1 MTQQIGG
8 DHYIKMAI
16 QPIEFILKNNI
27 GFAEGNVIKYV
38 SRWREKGGV
47 EDLKKARHYL
57 DMLIESQPMPVKQMW
72 TLDCGEPSRAKAGQL
87 SMLWDSSA
95 EARTAARQ
103 ILEMLIEK
111 GLAGD
116 ADPYF
121 YHDESWVLS
130 GTEIRGARW
139 VGNHFGYEN
148 DQRGWVWTTRA
159 GAEKALDA
167 ILEEMK

>member
-8 DHYIKMAI
+8 DHYAKMTI
-16 QPIEFILKNNI
+16 QPVEFILKNNI

-57 DMLIESQPMPVKQMW
+57 DMLIESQPEPVKQRW
-72 TLDCGEPSRAKAGQL
+72 ALSCGEPVGTLRNQRTLTWECLDDAL
-87 SMLWDSSA
+87 SAMK
-95 EARTAARQ
+95 Q
-103 ILEMLIEK
+103 MLEMLVEK

-116 ADPYF
+116 ADLSFPPEQAWII
-121 YHDESWVLS
+121 DGEKVRLTSWTS
-130 GTEIRGARW
+130 RNPNNA
-139 VGNHFGYEN
+139 
-148 DQRGWVWTTRA
+148 RGWVWTTRA
-159 GAEKALDA
+159 GAQKALDA

>member
-8 DHYIKMAI
+8 DHYAKMAI
-16 QPIEFILKNNI
+16 QPVEFILKNNI

-57 DMLIESQPMPVKQMW
+57 DMLIESQTAPARDEQSHLVWDCLDDALSAAKQM
-72 TLDCGEPSRAKAGQL
+72 
-87 SMLWDSSA
+87 
-95 EARTAARQ
+95 
-103 ILEMLIEK
+103 LEMLVEK

-116 ADPYF
+116 ADLSFQP
-121 YHDESWVLS
+121 DQAWIIDGEKVRLTSWTS
-130 GTEIRGARW
+130 RNPNNA
-139 VGNHFGYEN
+139 
-148 DQRGWVWTTRA
+148 RGWVWTTRA
-159 GAEKALDA
+159 GAQKALDA